1 KRLGAADVDKWAL
14 YAIAQY
20 CDQTVPDGFGGTE
33 PRMTFNAY
41 LSQQRKAWDVLSDF
55 CSAMRCMPVWNGQT
69 LTFVQ
74 DRPSDVV
81 WPYTSSDVVVDD
93 NGVGFR
99 YSFSALKDRHTAV
112 EVNYTDPQNGWQT
125 STELV
130 EDPEAILR
138 YGRNLLKMDAFG
150 CTSRGQA
157 HRAGLWVIKTGLLET
172 QTVDFTLGSQGLRH
186 TPGDIIE
193 ICDNDYAGT
202 MTGGR
207 ILSIDA
213 ASRTLTLDREVT
225 LPETG
230 AATVNLINGSGK
242 PVSVAITAHPAPDRI
257 QVSTLPDGV
266 ETYGVWG
273 LSLPSLRRR
282 LFRCVS
288 VRENTDG
295 TFAITAV
302 QHVPEKEAI
311 VDNGARFEPQ
321 SGTLNSVIPPAV
333 QHLTVEVSAADGQY
347 LAQAKWDTPKV
358 VKGVS
363 FMLRLT
369 VAADDG
375 SERLVSTARTTETT
389 YRFTQL
395 APGNYRLTVRAVNA
409 WGQQGDP
416 ASVSFRIAAP
426 AAPSQIELTPGYFQ
440 ITAVPRLAVYDPTVQ
455 FEFWFSETRITD
467 IRQVETTAR
476 YLGTGLYWI
485 AASINIK
492 PGHDYYFYIRSVN
505 TVGKSAFVEA
515 VGQPSDD
522 ASGYLDFF
530 KGEIGKT
537 HLAQELWTQ
546 IDNGQ
551 LAPDLA
557 EIRTSITDV
566 SNEITQTVNKKLEDQ
581 SAAIQ
586 QIQKVQVDTNNNLNS
601 MWAVKLQQMQDGRL
615 YIAGIGAGIENTSDG
630 MQSQVLLAADRIAM
644 INPANGNTKPMFV
657 GQGDQIFMN
666 EVFLKYLTAPTITS
680 GGNPPAFSLTSDG
693 KLTAKNA
700 DISGSVNANSGT
712 LNNVTINE
720 NCRVLGKLSANQ
732 IEGDLV
738 KTVGKAFPRD

>member
-1 KRLGAADVDKWAL
+1 
-14 YAIAQY
+14 
-20 CDQTVPDGFGGTE
+20 
-33 PRMTFNAY
+33 
-41 LSQQRKAWDVLSDF
+41 
-55 CSAMRCMPVWNGQT
+55 
-69 LTFVQ
+69 
-74 DRPSDVV
+74 
-81 WPYTSSDVVVDD
+81 
-93 NGVGFR
+93 
-99 YSFSALKDRHTAV
+99 
-112 EVNYTDPQNGWQT
+112 
-125 STELV
+125 
-130 EDPEAILR
+130 
-138 YGRNLLKMDAFG
+138 
-150 CTSRGQA
+150 
-157 HRAGLWVIKTGLLET
+157 
-172 QTVDFTLGSQGLRH
+172 
-186 TPGDIIE
+186 
-193 ICDNDYAGT
+193 
-202 MTGGR
+202 
-207 ILSIDA
+207 
-213 ASRTLTLDREVT
+213 
-225 LPETG
+225 
-230 AATVNLINGSGK
+230 
-242 PVSVAITAHPAPDRI
+242 
-257 QVSTLPDGV
+257 
-266 ETYGVWG
+266 
-273 LSLPSLRRR
+273 
-282 LFRCVS
+282 
-288 VRENTDG
+288 
-295 TFAITAV
+295 
-302 QHVPEKEAI
+302 KEAI
-311 VDNGARFEPQ
+311 VDNGAHFDGDQ
-321 SGTLNSVIPPAV
+321 SGTVNGVTPPAV
-333 QHLTVEVSAADGQY
+333 QHLTAEVTADSGEYQV
-347 LAQAKWDTPKV
+347 LARWDTPKV

-389 YRFTQL
+389 YRFRQL
-395 APGNYRLTVRAVNA
+395 ALGNYRLTVRAVNA

-426 AAPSQIELTPGYFQ
+426 AASSQIELTPGYFQ
-440 ITAVPRLAVYDPTVQ
+440 ITATPHLAVYDPTVQ
-455 FEFWFSETRITD
+455 FEFWFSEKRIAD

-476 YLGTGLYWI
+476 YLGTALYWI

-522 ASGYLDFF
+522 ASGYLNFF

-557 EIRTSITDV
+557 EIRTSITGV

-615 YIAGIGAGIENTSDG
+615 YIAGIGAGVENTPDG

-680 GGNPPAFSLTSDG
+680 GGNPPTFSLTPDG
-693 KLTAKNA
+693 RLSAKNA
-700 DISGSVNANSGT
+700 DISGNVNANSGT
-712 LNNVTINE
+712 LNNVTINQ
-720 NCRVLGKLSANQ
+720 NCRILGKLSANQ
-732 IEGDLV
+732 IEGDIV
-738 KTVGKAFPRD
+738 KTVGKAFPRNGSYASGTITVTVYDDQAFDRQIVVPPVLFRGGKHENFNSNNQQSYWYSTCKLQVLKNGQEIFQQPATDVSRVFSSVIDMPAGHGHVTLTFNVSSYGANNWTPTTSISDLLVVVMKKSTAGISIS